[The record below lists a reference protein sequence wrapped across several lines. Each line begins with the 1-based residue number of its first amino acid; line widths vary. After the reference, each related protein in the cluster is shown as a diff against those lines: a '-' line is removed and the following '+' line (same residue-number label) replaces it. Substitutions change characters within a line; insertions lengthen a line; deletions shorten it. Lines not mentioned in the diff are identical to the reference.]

1 MLRSRLKVKVWRDL
15 PKKTKRSSQG
25 KKDEVVDIGRGIIT
39 EKPVKDE
46 KHKSKTSVVKHAFK
60 R

>member
-1 MLRSRLKVKVWRDL
+1 LKR
-15 PKKTKRSSQG
+15 PSQKTKRSSQG

-46 KHKSKTSVVKHAFK
+46 KHKNKTSVVKHPLK